1 MSQAQSIDAPA
12 IAGKEISAGKSLLV
26 VGLCWLAIFAEGY
39 DVGVIGAILP
49 ALSVDPV
56 WQLTP
61 IELGAI
67 GSYTVI
73 GMLIGGILAGTL
85 SELHGRKPLF
95 VACITVFSLCMIVSA
110 MAPTPFI
117 FGLSRFISG
126 IGLGGIIPV
135 AAALTVEYSPVK
147 KKSFNYGL
155 MYSGYSMGLL
165 AAALCGRGFLED
177 HGWRTIVLIG
187 AVPLL
192 FVPIFLA
199 FLPESVESLVQ
210 RGKHDAA
217 RKTAQ
222 RMGVGVPAAIVRKHG
237 KVGWRTVFNEIFS
250 PKKAFETA
258 CFWIALFMGLLL
270 VYGLAQWLPQ
280 IMRKNGY
287 DLGNSLLFLAVFS
300 LSSAIGGIVLGTWA
314 DRFGVRRTVACSY
327 ALGALGIVAL
337 AFKGSLLMNY
347 VFVAIAGFGTVSASL
362 VLTGFLAQ
370 RLDSSIRSAGTGW
383 ALSFSRIGAL
393 SGPLLGGCRGDRADP
408 VTLDG
413 LERFR
418 LKRNRG
424 TALSICFY
432 ALSYA
437 KPLRT
442 FAGNA
447 LSNKKADPLSKADR
461 PIIQHNFKVRFYG
474 YCAAFS
480 ARYRQRRGA
489 RPHRCPQTTATAG
502 HT

>member
-1 MSQAQSIDAPA
+1 
-12 IAGKEISAGKSLLV
+12 
-26 VGLCWLAIFAEGY
+26 
-39 DVGVIGAILP
+39 
-49 ALSVDPV
+49 
-56 WQLTP
+56 
-61 IELGAI
+61 
-67 GSYTVI
+67 
-73 GMLIGGILAGTL
+73 
-85 SELHGRKPLF
+85 
-95 VACITVFSLCMIVSA
+95 
-110 MAPTPFI
+110 
-117 FGLSRFISG
+117 
-126 IGLGGIIPV
+126 
-135 AAALTVEYSPVK
+135 
-147 KKSFNYGL
+147 
-155 MYSGYSMGLL
+155 
-165 AAALCGRGFLED
+165 
-177 HGWRTIVLIG
+177 
-187 AVPLL
+187 LL

-393 SGPLLGGCRGDRADP
+393 SGPLLGGLIASLNVGPQWNFYIFAI
-408 VTLDG
+408 VAALAAVA
-413 LERFR
+413 
-418 LKRNRG
+418 
-424 TALSICFY
+424 TALIPSR
-432 ALSYA
+432 S
-437 KPLRT
+437 T
-442 FAGNA
+442 
-447 LSNKKADPLSKADR
+447 D
-461 PIIQHNFKVRFYG
+461 
-474 YCAAFS
+474 
-480 ARYRQRRGA
+480 
-489 RPHRCPQTTATAG
+489 
-502 HT
+502 